1 MIKNVSNNKHQIN
14 FPIGLLILLVLI
26 VPILS
31 TIGCSRQVMYSKRLY
46 EPMNFSVR
54 KVMYSMKYLF
64 TSDQPDSIHIKIVQ
78 IAKKY
83 NGYIVEQTNDMT
95 TIRIPSK
102 NQIEA
107 LTTIEGMGKVSK
119 KELSGK
125 DVTEEYEDLNIKLE
139 TLEKARKRYLELLD
153 KAEDVK
159 ATLEVE
165 KELERVNKE
174 IDLLKGKLTNMTHL
188 IEYITIE
195 VRTEKTVRPGPLGWI
210 FYGVYKGIAWLF
222 VWE

>member
-107 LTTIEGMGKVSK
+107 LSTIEGMGKVSK

-222 VWE
+222 VW

>member
-107 LTTIEGMGKVSK
+107 LSTIEGMGKVSK

-174 IDLLKGKLTNMTHL
+174 IDLLKGKLTNISKGKIKADYRVVTH
-188 IEYITIE
+188 I
-195 VRTEKTVRPGPLGWI
+195 K
-210 FYGVYKGIAWLF
+210 
-222 VWE
+222 

>member
-174 IDLLKGKLTNMTHL
+174 IDLLKGKLTNISKGKIKADYRVVTH
-188 IEYITIE
+188 I
-195 VRTEKTVRPGPLGWI
+195 K
-210 FYGVYKGIAWLF
+210 
-222 VWE
+222 

>member
-107 LTTIEGMGKVSK
+107 LSTIEGMGKVSK

>member
-1 MIKNVSNNKHQIN
+1 
-14 FPIGLLILLVLI
+14 
-26 VPILS
+26 
-31 TIGCSRQVMYSKRLY
+31 MYSKRLY

-83 NGYIVEQTNDMT
+83 NGYIVEQTNGMS

-107 LTTIEGMGKVSK
+107 LSTIEGMGKVSK

-174 IDLLKGKLTNMTHL
+174 IDLLKGKLTSMTHL

>member
-222 VWE
+222 VW